1 VTNPVAFERPRAKT
15 WLDRALSVVTDVQ
28 PGEGATAL
36 LLTLNLF
43 SFFALYYILRP
54 VRQSLILSES
64 GAVAQSYSAAA
75 QALLL
80 LVIVPLYGAF
90 AARVNRLRLITV
102 VIAFFASNLVA
113 FYLLGR
119 AGVRLGVAFYI
130 WLGIFNLMIPAQLW
144 GFANDVYTSERGR
157 RLFPLV
163 GLGASLGAYVGAQIA
178 SALFGAL
185 GPYALMLV
193 AAASL
198 FACVG
203 LTFWV
208 HRRESVGGG
217 DRADRAAS
225 AEQPLGPEGGF
236 QLVLGQRYLLYIAL
250 LIVVLNLVNTIG
262 EFLLASFVE
271 RTAAAMVAAG
281 GPGAP
286 DSTAAWIG
294 GFYGRFY
301 AHVNL
306 LGLLA
311 QTFLVSRVLKYL
323 GVRGALFVLPLIA
336 LGSYGAMVFFPVLT
350 IVRWAKVLENGT
362 DYSLNNTVR
371 HALFLPTSREAKYKA
386 KQAIDSFFWRAGDL
400 LQAVV
405 VFFGTRAGLQTSH
418 FAALNLLFVGIWL
431 VIAVGIA
438 REHRKLTA
446 DPVGEQPA

>member
-1 VTNPVAFERPRAKT
+1 MADVTPLNPRPAKSWLERV
-15 WLDRALSVVTDVQ
+15 LSIITDVRA
-28 PGEGATAL
+28 GEGLTAL

-54 VRQSLILSES
+54 VRQALILSES

-80 LVIVPLYGAF
+80 LVIVPLYGSF
-90 AARVNRLRLITV
+90 ASRVNRIRLITV
-102 VIAFFASNLVA
+102 VICFFAANLAA
-113 FYLLGR
+113 FYLLGN
-119 AGVRLGVAFYI
+119 AGARLGIAFYI

-144 GFANDVYTSERGR
+144 GFANDVYVSETGK
-157 RLFPLV
+157 RLFPLI

-178 SALFGAL
+178 SSIFGVL
-185 GPYALMLV
+185 GPYPLMLI
-193 AAASL
+193 AGASL
-198 FACVG
+198 FICLG
-203 LTFWV
+203 LTVWV
-208 HRRESVGGG
+208 HRREG
-217 DRADRAAS
+217 AS
-225 AEQPLGPEGGF
+225 ADATEHAVSKDEPLGPEGGF
-236 QLVLGQRYLLYIAL
+236 QLVLAQRYLLYIAL

-262 EFLLASFVE
+262 EFLLASIVE
-271 RTAAAMVAAG
+271 ARANDLVAAG

-286 DSTAAWIG
+286 ESAGAWIG
-294 GFYGRFY
+294 EFYGSFY

-306 LGLLA
+306 FGLLM
-311 QTFLVSRVLKYL
+311 QTFLVSRIMKYL

-336 LGSYGAMVFFPVLT
+336 LGSYSAMTFFPVLA

-386 KQAIDSFFWRAGDL
+386 KQAIDGFFWRAGDL

-405 VFFGTRAGLQTSH
+405 VFIGTRFGAGTSH
-418 FAALNLLFVGIWL
+418 YAALNMVFVIAWL
-431 VIAVGIA
+431 AIAVGIA

-446 DPVGEQPA
+446 DEPEAQAA